1 VVEVR
6 AEYGEE
12 CRRPGQYYP
21 CVDIRSGGLGLGG
34 LGPEQEAVDSRYI
47 EIYTLESTSHRI
59 FV

>member
-21 CVDIRSGGLGLGG
+21 CVDIRSGGLG
-34 LGPEQEAVDSRYI
+34 PEQAVSAKEHDGIAGARERRHLS
-47 EIYTLESTSHRI
+47 SS
-59 FV
+59 